1 MVHPGTLGRKA
12 AQAFVG
18 ARNTRG
24 PYACLDRRQRPPSR
38 SVRWGGER
46 TECAAPTLSPHPS
59 PAGLTRGSIIFVR
72 TFCEDDGLRVKPGN
86 DDVMPRVR
94 RDPQPQSPHPP
105 LAPLFPP
112 KSLVLPRE
120 PAGGDAHDLLRVGD
134 GGADHLRRAA
144 VGFENRKRALG
155 GGRVDHVAEA

>member
-1 MVHPGTLGRKA
+1 MSARDGAPCTVVRFVRHDVLPNAYVFELGFIWIGLPEIFPRRQQRVMVHPGTLARKA

-105 LAPLFPP
+105 LAPL
-112 KSLVLPRE
+112 
-120 PAGGDAHDLLRVGD
+120 
-134 GGADHLRRAA
+134 
-144 VGFENRKRALG
+144 
-155 GGRVDHVAEA
+155 

>member
-38 SVRWGGER
+38 
-46 TECAAPTLSPHPS
+46 
-59 PAGLTRGSIIFVR
+59 SIIFVR